1 MPIRGLLRKT
11 DGSWEA
17 PFANVYFLRSESDY
31 RGIPGPGVVTIF
43 LSRDPGTD
51 QVTDD
56 PQFAGMYLPFD
67 DAVNLAVEL
76 LFQSDIA
83 QYKASGGD
91 PEGGYSQEAAN
102 KRVLELRTERL
113 GAKPRA

>member
-11 DGSWEA
+11 DGSWDA
-17 PFANVYFLRSESDY
+17 PFVNMYFLRSESDY
-31 RGIPGPGVVTIF
+31 RGTPGPGVAAIF
-43 LSRDPGTD
+43 LSHDSPYSGK
-51 QVTDD
+51 VD
-56 PQFAGMYLPFD
+56 PQFAQMYLPFD

-83 QYKASGGD
+83 RYKASGGD
-91 PEGGYSQEAAN
+91 PEGGYTQEAAD
-102 KRVLELRTERL
+102 KRVLKLLTERL